1 MPTSSSRGRRPSAS
15 WKNSRGTISGAE
27 VAPACW
33 AAALAQH
40 KPAAREQRAAALRAP
55 LYKPHHVFAKHR
67 PKKKSEHF
75 KSMAPKLGAR
85 PRGSAASPNATA
97 AAPSASGPPATLGER
112 ARVCLRIRPALTEE
126 EGQDNTAL
134 QCDRANRLVWAL
146 GEQEEEGG
154 DAANAAP
161 RQYAFDEVLEQH
173 VGQAEVFDIVGAAPV
188 QAAVGGSIGCVLCFG
203 ASGAGKDFSL
213 RCERPGQEGLLLRA
227 LALIFGTSLVAT
239 TPRGTRPAADEAS
252 EGSASSVE
260 LCYLLLTPSQTVHD
274 LLAESTL
281 EGPWGA
287 SLERLELLGHS
298 AFAESAKW
306 ETCTSTTEV
315 MRKLTNADSKRT
327 EAQPREGSHTIIG
340 LKLPGGG
347 VLALGSLAS
356 IDAMRGAPGDEGSN
370 EALATSIEAAGKCL
384 EALSRSKKALPP
396 VGDSTL
402 TTILSPAM
410 GGAGCQAEGVTALL
424 LCVHPSKRKLALTQQ
439 ALAFGQLSIAAV
451 TRTKAS
457 SSVDY
462 HALAAQ
468 LMAQRD
474 AKQEALHELE
484 GKVLRQL
491 RPQLEEVMR
500 QEVEIKQLSTALLQT
515 QWEARTFAAKEQQL
529 QSQLEVLRQEHA
541 QRMYSLRA
549 ERQSIM
555 AELQNE
561 MGAVK
566 GGREFAQQRQQHAED
581 VQAIGARLRSLQS
594 YVETAEA
601 ELSQHEENSTKA
613 RAVLPGAARE
623 LATLALTFS
632 EDGNQ
637 GEAAGLFAHSLTIL
651 EAAFGSAQPELAA
664 FKSEV
669 QRVVDSGAQNAQNNG
684 VTRLGGPRGGRPERP
699 DFDA

>member
-1 MPTSSSRGRRPSAS
+1 
-15 WKNSRGTISGAE
+15 
-27 VAPACW
+27 
-33 AAALAQH
+33 
-40 KPAAREQRAAALRAP
+40 
-55 LYKPHHVFAKHR
+55 
-67 PKKKSEHF
+67 
-75 KSMAPKLGAR
+75 MAPKLGAK
-85 PRGSAASPNATA
+85 RGTNASPAK
-97 AAPSASGPPATLGER
+97 AAPDVPAGPAATNGER

-126 EGQDNTAL
+126 EGQDNNAL
-134 QCDRANRLVWAL
+134 QCDRSSRLVWAL
-146 GEQEEEGG
+146 QEQEEGEV
-154 DAANAAP
+154 NAAP

-173 VGQAEVFDIVGAAPV
+173 VGQAEVFDIVAMQPV
-188 QAAVGGSIGCVLCFG
+188 QAALNGHVGCVLCFG
-203 ASGAGKDFSL
+203 ASGSGKDFSL

-227 LALIFGTSLVAT
+227 LAQVFMGNAALVAPSPRSSQPPAENADT
-239 TPRGTRPAADEAS
+239 TVQIA
-252 EGSASSVE
+252 
-260 LCYLLLTPSQTVHD
+260 YLLLTSDQEVHD
-274 LLAESTL
+274 LLAEVTL
-281 EGPWGA
+281 EGPWQQH
-287 SLERLELLGHS
+287 LDRLELLGHDTIASS
-298 AFAESAKW
+298 ATWSSCASSA
-306 ETCTSTTEV
+306 EV
-315 MRKLTNADSKRT
+315 MRLLTKADSARG
-327 EAQPREGSHTIIG
+327 ESLPREGSHSLIFM
-340 LKLPGGG
+340 KLPNKG
-347 VLALGSLAS
+347 VIIFGSLAS
-356 IDAMRGAPGDEGSN
+356 IDAMRGAPGEEFSQ

-384 EALSRSKKALPP
+384 EALSRSKKAAPP
-396 VGDSTL
+396 VGESTL
-402 TTILSPAM
+402 TTLLAPAL
-410 GGAGCQAEGVTALL
+410 GGPGASSEGVTSLL
-424 LCVHPSKRKLALTQQ
+424 LCVHPSKRKLALTTQ

-515 QWEARTFAAKEQQL
+515 QWEARTFASKEGQL
-529 QSQLEVLRQEHA
+529 QSQLEMLRQEHA

-549 ERQSIM
+549 ERTAIM

-561 MGAVK
+561 MGSVK

-632 EDGNQ
+632 EDGQQ
-637 GEAAGLFAHSLTIL
+637 GEAAALFAHSLTVL

-669 QRVVDSGAQNAQNNG
+669 QRVVDSGAENQKDGAKG
-684 VTRLGGPRGGRPERP
+684 VVGLGMPKMQL
-699 DFDA
+699 

>member
-1 MPTSSSRGRRPSAS
+1 MS
-15 WKNSRGTISGAE
+15 
-27 VAPACW
+27 
-33 AAALAQH
+33 
-40 KPAAREQRAAALRAP
+40 
-55 LYKPHHVFAKHR
+55 
-67 PKKKSEHF
+67 
-75 KSMAPKLGAR
+75 AR
-85 PRGSAASPNATA
+85 PRTLGAKRGANAGAASPAKDVMPTGPAATA
-97 AAPSASGPPATLGER
+97 GER

-134 QCDRANRLVWAL
+134 QCDRTNKLVWAL
-146 GEQEEEGG
+146 GESEEGE
-154 DAANAAP
+154 AETAP

-173 VGQAEVFDIVGAAPV
+173 VGQAEVFDIVAMQPV
-188 QAAVGGSIGCVLCFG
+188 QSALSGSVGCVLCFG

-227 LALIFGTSLVAT
+227 LALIFSGNAALVAPS
-239 TPRGTRPAADEAS
+239 PRGTPQRQED
-252 EGSASSVE
+252 GSLTSGNGDTSVQ
-260 LCYLLLTPSQTVHD
+260 LAYLLLTPDQTVHD
-274 LLAESTL
+274 LLSEATL
-281 EGPWGA
+281 EGPWQPT
-287 SLERLELLGHS
+287 LERVELLGHK
-298 AFAESAKW
+298 AFAESAQW
-306 ETCTSTTEV
+306 NTCNSSADV
-315 MRKLTNADSKRT
+315 MRQLTKADSARS
-327 EAQPREGSHTIIG
+327 EAQPREGSHSLIM
-340 LKLPGGG
+340 LKLPSGGIM
-347 VLALGSLAS
+347 VFGSLAS
-356 IDAMRGAPGDEGSN
+356 IDAMRGAPGEEGAH
-370 EALATSIEAAGKCL
+370 EALATSIEACGKCL
-384 EALSRSKKALPP
+384 EALSRSKKAAPP
-396 VGDSTL
+396 VGESTL
-402 TTILSPAM
+402 TTLLAPAL
-410 GGAGCQAEGVTALL
+410 GGAGASREGVTTLL

-457 SSVDY
+457 SAVDY

-541 QRMYSLRA
+541 QRMYSLRQ
-549 ERQSIM
+549 ERQAIM
-555 AELQNE
+555 AELQQE
-561 MGAVK
+561 MGSVK

-632 EDGNQ
+632 EDGQQ

-669 QRVVDSGAQNAQNNG
+669 QRVVDSGAAAQNG
-684 VTRLGGPRGGRPERP
+684 QTGQRSGGQGGLGGGLRVRP

>member
-1 MPTSSSRGRRPSAS
+1 
-15 WKNSRGTISGAE
+15 
-27 VAPACW
+27 
-33 AAALAQH
+33 
-40 KPAAREQRAAALRAP
+40 
-55 LYKPHHVFAKHR
+55 
-67 PKKKSEHF
+67 
-75 KSMAPKLGAR
+75 
-85 PRGSAASPNATA
+85 
-97 AAPSASGPPATLGER
+97 
-112 ARVCLRIRPALTEE
+112 
-126 EGQDNTAL
+126 
-134 QCDRANRLVWAL
+134 
-146 GEQEEEGG
+146 
-154 DAANAAP
+154 
-161 RQYAFDEVLEQH
+161 VLEQH
-173 VGQAEVFDIVGAAPV
+173 VGQAEVFDIVAMQPV
-188 QAAVGGSIGCVLCFG
+188 QSAISGSIGCVLNFG

-213 RCERPGQEGLLLRA
+213 RCERPGQEGILLRA
-227 LALIFGTSLVAT
+227 LALIFSGNAALVAPS
-239 TPRGTRPAADEAS
+239 PRGARPAEESGAGGDT
-252 EGSASSVE
+252 SVQ
-260 LCYLLLTPSQTVHD
+260 LCYMLITPDQQVHD
-274 LLAESTL
+274 LLAEATL
-281 EGPWGA
+281 EGPWLRT
-287 SLERLELLGHS
+287 LERVELLGHT
-298 AFAESAKW
+298 AFAESAQW
-306 ETCTSTTEV
+306 ESCTSSTEV
-315 MRKLTNADSKRT
+315 MRKLTNADSKRS

-340 LKLPGGG
+340 LKLPSSGG
-347 VLALGSLAS
+347 VLIFGSLAS
-356 IDAMRGAPGDEGSN
+356 IDAMRGAPGEEGHH
-370 EALATSIEAAGKCL
+370 EALAASIEAAGKCL
-384 EALSRSKKALPP
+384 EALSRSKKAAPP
-396 VGDSTL
+396 VGESTL
-402 TTILSPAM
+402 TTILAPAI
-410 GGAGCQAEGVTALL
+410 GGAGAQAQGVTTLL

-462 HALAAQ
+462 HALGAQ

-515 QWEARTFAAKEQQL
+515 QWEARTFSAKEQQL

-549 ERQSIM
+549 ERQAIM
-555 AELQNE
+555 QELQQE

-637 GEAAGLFAHSLTIL
+637 AEAAGLFAHSLTIL

-669 QRVVDSGAQNAQNNG
+669 QRVVDSGAATQGASNGSSNNRG
-684 VTRLGGPRGGRPERP
+684 GGGGGPVRLGQPRQNPP
-699 DFDA
+699 DLNDA